1 MSYTSISPST
11 VTLLLDTHTH
21 THCYISVTLSTP
33 RTPRGMRSREGEREK
48 KGDSALGEKLI
59 HVSGID
65 VGASS

>member
-1 MSYTSISPST
+1 MSYTSISPNT

-21 THCYISVTLSTP
+21 TNTHISVTLSTP
-33 RTPRGMRSREGEREK
+33 RTPRGMRRGEEK
-48 KGDSALGEKLI
+48 KKKKGNSALGEKLI